1 MAPHKLKREE
11 QVMSNTR
18 TRWEKGA
25 LLYYEAPHRQRI
37 VDAFGMNVTKDI
49 PNWVD
54 SGAVGASTDTMDDIG
69 GWTVTDTDV
78 GAGDLLIAPQSD
90 GTLLITT
97 PGNEY
102 DGVSMQKILANFKL
116 TADSPLYCGARIKMS
131 DATESDFLFGLCSV
145 GDVTLTAASGAHA
158 TDVASG
164 CYFSKLD
171 GVTAG
176 YFTSE
181 AATSETSIAA
191 WTATT
196 AWTWLEFFCEGTTNV
211 KAFVNGMHVGTNV
224 LTPPTAALGLGLSFR
239 AGEAVAKTLYVD
251 RMYAVQLCPKA

>member
-1 MAPHKLKREE
+1 MA
-11 QVMSNTR
+11 NTR
-18 TRWEKGA
+18 ERREKGA
-25 LLYYEAPHRQRI
+25 LLYYEAPYRNRI

-49 PNWVD
+49 PNWVLSGEVAAASD
-54 SGAVGASTDTMDDIG
+54 SMVTH
-69 GWTVTDTDV
+69 GWTVTNTE
-78 GAGDLLIAPQSD
+78 GAGNTLVTPQTD

-97 PGNEY
+97 GTNEY
-102 DGVSMQKILANFKL
+102 DGVSMQRIFGNFKL
-116 TADSPLYCGARIKMS
+116 LADSPIYCGVRVKMS
-131 DATESDFLFGLCSV
+131 DATQSDFLFGLCSV
-145 GDVTLTAASGAHA
+145 GDTTLTNAAASHA

-191 WTATT
+191 WTASTS
-196 AWTWLEFFCEGTTNV
+196 WTWLEFFCEGLTGV
-211 KAFVNGMHVGTNV
+211 KAFVNGVYIGSNT
-224 LTPPTAALGLGLSFR
+224 LTPPTTALGLGLSFR
-239 AGEAVAKTLYVD
+239 AGEALAKTLYVD